1 MDISWRVRNRLRFF
15 TTASVLGIM
24 VGVFALFPINEFVYY
39 SEYQETGRPA
49 IRFAASQLQQALWGN
64 MPKKIAFY
72 AIVGIML
79 SLGGAAIYVSMTRRT
94 DQVRQLSAA
103 LDDDLRSTIARGE
116 SSNLEFK
123 STFRWDLREECINRS
138 LETVVLKTLAGYL
151 NSNGG
156 TLLIGVADNGSI
168 TGLNSDYSTLKK
180 PDRDGFEQVMMS
192 SIASKLGGDA
202 CQCVQAVFH
211 SIEGRDICRVMV
223 SPAHR
228 PVYVRD
234 GEMPRLYVR
243 AGVSTRELNVQEAI
257 NYNAT
262 RWKK

>member
-1 MDISWRVRNRLRFF
+1 MRLFAI
-15 TTASVLGIM
+15 ASLLGIA
-24 VGVFALFPINEFVYY
+24 VGVFVLFPINEFVYY
-39 SEYQETGRPA
+39 SEYRETGRPA
-49 IRFAASQLQQALWGN
+49 IQFAASQLQQALWGN
-64 MPKKIAFY
+64 LPKKTAFY
-72 AIVGIML
+72 AIVGVML
-79 SLGGAAIYVSMTRRT
+79 SSCGTAIYVSMTRRA

-103 LDDDLRSTIARGE
+103 LDDDLRGTIARGE
-116 SSNLEFK
+116 SASLEFK
-123 STFRWDLREECINRS
+123 STFRWDLREGCINRS

-168 TGLNSDYSTLKK
+168 IGLKNDYSTLKK
-180 PDRDGFEQVMMS
+180 PNRDGFEQLLMT

-202 CQCVQAVFH
+202 CQWVQLVFH
-211 SIEGRDICRVMV
+211 SIEGQDIGRVMV

-234 GEMPRLYVR
+234 GETPKLYVR

-262 RWKK
+262 RWRK